1 MWARESAGLS
11 LADAA
16 RAIGLSGANAAT
28 RLEEMEAG
36 QRDPSRRQLAEMAK
50 KYRRPLLTFYLPEPP
65 GPGRRTHDFRTLPHG
80 EAGSEAVL
88 DALVR
93 DVKARQALVRSAL
106 EDVEEDE
113 PLPFVGSV
121 QPGQGAGALADA
133 IRRTL
138 EFDLAEYRAAGTID
152 EAFRILRDAVER
164 AGVLVILKGN
174 LGHHTSNLSPSVF
187 RGFAI
192 ADPVAPFVVINETD
206 SRSAWSFTLLHEL
219 AHVFLGES
227 GISGYDSEQRVERL
241 CDEAAGCF
249 LLQHRELQEIQARGV
264 RLDDLVEE
272 VRAFAKARKVSPKM
286 VAYNMLRA
294 EIVSGAMYR
303 RLADRFDADRLEHPR

>member
-1 MWARESAGLS
+1 
-11 LADAA
+11 
-16 RAIGLSGANAAT
+16 
-28 RLEEMEAG
+28 
-36 QRDPSRRQLAEMAK
+36 
-50 KYRRPLLTFYLPEPP
+50 
-65 GPGRRTHDFRTLPHG
+65 
-80 EAGSEAVL
+80 
-88 DALVR
+88 LVR

-106 EDVEEDE
+106 EDAEEDE
-113 PLPFVGSV
+113 ALPFVGSV
-121 QPGQGAGALADA
+121 QPEQGAEALADA
-133 IRRTL
+133 MRRTL
-138 EFDLAEYRAAGTID
+138 DFDLAEYRAADTID

-241 CDEAAGCF
+241 CDEAAACF
-249 LLQHRELQEIQARGV
+249 LLQPYARTNWSRRSGRSRRRARSAPRWSHTICSAPGLFPEPCIGGSPTASMLIGSSILG
-264 RLDDLVEE
+264 RL
-272 VRAFAKARKVSPKM
+272 RGAPTTTSCAA
-286 VAYNMLRA
+286 
-294 EIVSGAMYR
+294 IVSVG
-303 RLADRFDADRLEHPR
+303 D